1 MPSSA
6 SFLFA
11 FFFVSLVFAKL
22 LHLYIHLQSITAIDF
37 IVYLPTFL
45 LQDVFLACLAR
56 LLLRPRRTIRS
67 FVGYI
72 LASILTL
79 IPFGGASSE
88 PGFYYKTGGE
98 IDWIDAGD
106 FVNGEGLN
114 VLVSESSGVLVAA
127 LIIII
132 VSWFTQT
139 LLYRFVGNLISGLGK
154 HIASVAE
161 YLGTKIRPQKHVQ
174 HDPKIGGGEEKHS
187 RDEPSWQ
194 QRWCFIPS
202 WVLTSTVLVFIGI
215 TAIVRPD
222 KPFNHMSTSLPSR
235 IRDSFRTTLVFCAS
249 NNEWTLKGLI
259 DKTKW
264 LDPSGDFKGWA
275 PGTDN
280 NKFVK
285 QYRENP
291 PKWLSEPIPAGFLKW
306 DRNRYQNNYK
316 DVGTETR
323 ARTH

>member
-37 IVYLPTFL
+37 IVYLPTFF

-56 LLLRPRRTIRS
+56 LLLRPRRTIPS

-72 LASILTL
+72 LTSILT
-79 IPFGGASSE
+79 
-88 PGFYYKTGGE
+88 
-98 IDWIDAGD
+98 
-106 FVNGEGLN
+106 
-114 VLVSESSGVLVAA
+114 
-127 LIIII
+127 
-132 VSWFTQT
+132 
-139 LLYRFVGNLISGLGK
+139 FVGNLISGLGK

-174 HDPKIGGGEEKHS
+174 HDPENVEPLMERPSTGDSASNDNRKSSTSSGGREEKHS
-187 RDEPSWQ
+187 RDDPSWQ

-202 WVLTSTVLVFIGI
+202 WVLTSTVLVFVGI

-249 NNEWTLKGLI
+249 NNEWPLKGLI

-316 DVGTETR
+316 DVGTDD
-323 ARTH
+323 ARPNTLRDQGFYNPVNDPSG

>member
-11 FFFVSLVFAKL
+11 FFFVSLVFAQL

-37 IVYLPTFL
+37 IVYLPTFF

-56 LLLRPRRTIRS
+56 LLLRPRRTIPS

-79 IPFGGASSE
+79 ITFGGASSE
-88 PGFYYKTGGE
+88 LGFYYKTGGE
-98 IDWIDAGD
+98 IEWIDAGD

-127 LIIII
+127 LLIII

-174 HDPKIGGGEEKHS
+174 HDPENVEPLMERPSTGDSTSNNNRKSSTSSGGGEEKHS
-187 RDEPSWQ
+187 RDDPSWQ

-202 WVLTSTVLVFIGI
+202 WVLTSTVLVFVGI

-235 IRDSFRTTLVFCAS
+235 IRHSFRTTLVLCAS
-249 NNEWTLKGLI
+249 NNEWPLKGLI
-259 DKTKW
+259 DRTKW

-291 PKWLSEPIPAGFLKW
+291 PK
-306 DRNRYQNNYK
+306 
-316 DVGTETR
+316 
-323 ARTH
+323 

>member
-6 SFLFA
+6 SLLFA

-37 IVYLPTFL
+37 IVYLPTFF

-56 LLLRPRRTIRS
+56 LLLRPGRTIPS
-67 FVGYI
+67 FVSYI

-79 IPFGGASSE
+79 ITFGGASSE
-88 PGFYYKTGGE
+88 LGFYYKTGGE
-98 IDWIDAGD
+98 IEWIDAGD

-114 VLVSESSGVLVAA
+114 VSVSESSGVLVTA

-139 LLYRFVGNLISGLGK
+139 LLYS
-154 HIASVAE
+154 
-161 YLGTKIRPQKHVQ
+161 
-174 HDPKIGGGEEKHS
+174 GGGEEKHS

-202 WVLTSTVLVFIGI
+202 WVLTSTVLVFVGI

-249 NNEWTLKGLI
+249 NNEWPLKGLI

-280 NKFVK
+280 NKFVE